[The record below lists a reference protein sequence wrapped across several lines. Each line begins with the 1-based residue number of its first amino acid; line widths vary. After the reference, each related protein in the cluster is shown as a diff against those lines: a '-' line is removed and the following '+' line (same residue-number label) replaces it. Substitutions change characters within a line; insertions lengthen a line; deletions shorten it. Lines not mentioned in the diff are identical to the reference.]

1 MVVLMRL
8 QEETQMI
15 DLRNTWVLVRTKEEN
30 EMLLKQAE
38 KQGFHWYSK
47 GNCKPLPGQHFPD
60 ILKFCNNKDVVHS
73 VRIGVECD
81 AFYEA
86 SELLGTKEMTAREF
100 IERIVDIC
108 SCIGSWRECSQCVF
122 DANNTKCKKDLCN
135 IGNWK
140 NNIDEIL
147 EILAS
152 GRTTVPTPE
161 EKAIDILENFIENPD
176 RAALNDEFVESLKL
190 TVEKVKEV
198 K

>member
-1 MVVLMRL
+1 
-8 QEETQMI
+8 MI
-15 DLRNTWVLVRTKEEN
+15 DLRNTCVLVKTKEEN
-30 EMLLKQAE
+30 ERLLKEAE

-100 IERIVDIC
+100 IERIADMRNCRERSC
-108 SCIGSWRECSQCVF
+108 SKCTLWSR
-122 DANNTKCKKDLCN
+122 NTKCNKSLCD
-135 IGNWK
+135 ICDWG
-140 NNIDEIL
+140 NNINELL
-147 EILAS
+147 EIVKS
-152 GRTTVPTPE
+152 GKSTFCTPE
-161 EKAIDILENFIENPD
+161 EKAIEDIEKFIENPD
-176 RAALNDEFVESLKL
+176 RTALNDEFVDALKL
-190 TVEKVKEV
+190 AVEKMKEV

>member
-1 MVVLMRL
+1 MV
-8 QEETQMI
+8 
-15 DLRNTWVLVRTKEEN
+15 DLKNTCVLVKTEEEN
-30 EMLLKQAE
+30 EMLLKEAE

-73 VRIGVECD
+73 ARIGVECD

-108 SCIGSWRECSQCVF
+108 GCIGSWRECSQCMF

-135 IGNWK
+135 VGNWK

-147 EILAS
+147 EIAKAGKS
-152 GRTTVPTPE
+152 TICTPE
-161 EKAIDILENFIENPD
+161 EKAIEDIEKFIENPD
-176 RAALNDEFVESLKL
+176 RAVVNDEFVESLKL
-190 TVEKVKEV
+190 AMEKLKEV